1 MKLISR
7 DDIPAV
13 ESGPLHACERPLHA
27 CERGITAANEN
38 KSE

>member
-13 ESGPLHACERPLHA
+13 ESGPVHA
-27 CERGITAANEN
+27 CERGITAANTNE
-38 KSE
+38 SE